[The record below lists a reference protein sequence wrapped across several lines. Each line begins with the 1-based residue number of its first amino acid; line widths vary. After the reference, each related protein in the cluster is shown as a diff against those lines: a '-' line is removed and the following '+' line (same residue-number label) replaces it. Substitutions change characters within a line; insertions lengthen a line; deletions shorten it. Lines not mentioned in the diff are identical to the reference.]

1 MYMLKSLTAKVVCDV
16 LLDLFANVG
25 VPKVMVSDC
34 GTDFTSQLTRELL
47 TRLGVV
53 PGSILQDT
61 MRLREWSNGSIKPV
75 RTC

>member
-61 MRLREWSNGSIKPV
+61 MRLRKWSNGSIKPV